1 MSKTALI
8 TGINGMDGSHLADF
22 LLDKNYTIYCLE
34 RRSSSINRTNTNH
47 LLDKVNFITG
57 DLTDQNSLFRA
68 LKEDSLKEIISKHY
82 GIRNPNV
89 FENHIRN
96 IINIRNI
103 CAHNGVLFDY
113 RSPKGIKNI
122 PGLDI
127 NDRNRNSLEGVL
139 KLVTFYIEKISVN
152 RKNDFISE
160 IEKLK
165 SELNTNLAVKGIIAE
180 NIGL

>member
-1 MSKTALI
+1 
-8 TGINGMDGSHLADF
+8 
-22 LLDKNYTIYCLE
+22 
-34 RRSSSINRTNTNH
+34 
-47 LLDKVNFITG
+47 
-57 DLTDQNSLFRA
+57 
-68 LKEDSLKEIISKHY
+68 
-82 GIRNPNV
+82 
-89 FENHIRN
+89 
-96 IINIRNI
+96 
-103 CAHNGVLFDY
+103 
-113 RSPKGIKNI
+113 
-122 PGLDI
+122 LDI

>member
-1 MSKTALI
+1 M
-8 TGINGMDGSHLADF
+8 
-22 LLDKNYTIYCLE
+22 
-34 RRSSSINRTNTNH
+34 
-47 LLDKVNFITG
+47 
-57 DLTDQNSLFRA
+57 
-68 LKEDSLKEIISKHY
+68 
-82 GIRNPNV
+82 
-89 FENHIRN
+89 
-96 IINIRNI
+96 
-103 CAHNGVLFDY
+103 FDY

-127 NDRNRNSLEGVL
+127 NDINRNSLEGVL